1 MLTDERHRII
11 RLELASRGQ
20 VIANDLAVRFGISED
35 TARRDLRELAK
46 NGECRRV
53 YGGAVATAPHLAL
66 SERVGLG
73 RDKKSSL
80 ARLAVTLLKPNQTLF
95 VDGGST
101 NMMIAKAIPQD
112 LPLTVITNALGVASS
127 LAEHPLIKLIVLGG
141 NFDPKLG
148 TCVGSEALRSISQL
162 HADLL
167 FLGSCGVD
175 FVQGVT
181 AFDSAEA
188 EVKRAMVNNS
198 SSITVAVTNDKLA
211 TAAPFRVAR
220 SDAIHH
226 LIVEQTA
233 PKDILSAFESTG
245 AVVHMAQC
253 L

>member
-20 VIANDLAVRFGISED
+20 VVANDLAVRFGISED
-35 TARRDLRELAK
+35 TARRDLRELSR

-66 SERVGLG
+66 SERVSLG
-73 RDKKSSL
+73 RDKKSNL

-95 VDGGST
+95 IDGGST
-101 NMMIAKAIPQD
+101 NIMIANAIPQD
-112 LPLTVITNALGVASS
+112 MPLTVITNALGVASS
-127 LAEHPLIKLIVLGG
+127 LAEHELIKLIVLGG

-198 SSITVAVTNDKLA
+198 SSIAIAVTNDKLA
-211 TAAPFRVAR
+211 TAAPFRVVR
-220 SDAIHH
+220 SDAIQH

-245 AVVHMAQC
+245 AVVHMAQS